1 MSAILDI
8 RGAQHVALSITEE
21 ALALKASALNNAG
34 AISEV
39 GNKES
44 LDRAAAVVSEIK
56 GILKKLETSR
66 TEIKR
71 PVLDLGKR
79 IDTVAQE
86 YATELVLQANRLQA
100 SISAYYRAEAEKT
113 EAQRKMLEALAEK
126 RRLKAEAE
134 ARAAEE
140 ERRQLEAEARAEA
153 NREKAAALEAEA
165 RAEASREKAA
175 ALEAEARAEANREKA
190 AALEAEARAEA
201 SREKAAALEA
211 EARAEASREK
221 AAALAKEAAERQA
234 EADAARLKAE
244 ASAPPAPVAAPARA
258 EKMSVRKVW
267 KHKVTNIHQVYQHKP
282 ELVNLEPRT
291 NAILAEIRAGMTE
304 CPGLEIWAEEEVI
317 IRS

>member
-21 ALALKASALNNAG
+21 ALALKASALHNAG

-39 GNKES
+39 GNKET
-44 LDRAAAVVSEIK
+44 LDKAAAVVSEIK

-140 ERRQLEAEARAEA
+140 ERRR
-153 NREKAAALEAEA
+153 
-165 RAEASREKAA
+165 
-175 ALEAEARAEANREKA
+175 
-190 AALEAEARAEA
+190 
-201 SREKAAALEA
+201 LEA

-291 NAILAEIRAGMTE
+291 HAILAEIRAGMTD

>member
-8 RGAQHVALSITEE
+8 HGAQHVALSITKE

-34 AISEV
+34 SISEV
-39 GNKES
+39 CSKET
-44 LDRAAAVVSEIK
+44 LDNAAAVVSEIK

-100 SISAYYRAEAEKT
+100 SISAYYREEAEKA

-140 ERRQLEAEARAEA
+140 ERRKLEAAARASA
-153 NREKAAALEAEA
+153 DQ
-165 RAEASREKAA
+165 
-175 ALEAEARAEANREKA
+175 
-190 AALEAEARAEA
+190 
-201 SREKAAALEA
+201 
-211 EARAEASREK
+211 EK
-221 AAALAKEAAERQA
+221 AAALAKEAAARQA
-234 EADAARLKAE
+234 EAEAARLKAE
-244 ASAPPAPVAAPARA
+244 ASAPAPVAAPARA

-267 KHKVTNIHQVYQHKP
+267 KYKVTNIHEVYRHKP

-291 NAILAEIRAGMTE
+291 NAILAEIRAGMTD
-304 CPGLEIWAEEEVI
+304 CPGLEIWAEEEVT

>member
-44 LDRAAAVVSEIK
+44 LDKAAAVVSEIK

-100 SISAYYRAEAEKT
+100 SISAYYRAEAEKA

-134 ARAAEE
+134 ARAAEQ

-153 NREKAAALEAEA
+153 N
-165 RAEASREKAA
+165 
-175 ALEAEARAEANREKA
+175 
-190 AALEAEARAEA
+190 
-201 SREKAAALEA
+201 
-211 EARAEASREK
+211 REK

-244 ASAPPAPVAAPARA
+244 TSAPAPVAAPARA

-267 KHKVTNIHQVYQHKP
+267 KHKIVSIHEVYRHKP
-282 ELVNLEPRT
+282 DLVILEPRT

>member
-21 ALALKASALNNAG
+21 ALAQKASALNNAG
-34 AISEV
+34 SISEV
-39 GNKES
+39 CSKET
-44 LDRAAAVVSEIK
+44 LDNAAAVVSEIK

-100 SISAYYRAEAEKT
+100 SISAYYREEAEKA

-140 ERRQLEAEARAEA
+140 ERRKLEAAARASA
-153 NREKAAALEAEA
+153 DQ
-165 RAEASREKAA
+165 
-175 ALEAEARAEANREKA
+175 
-190 AALEAEARAEA
+190 
-201 SREKAAALEA
+201 
-211 EARAEASREK
+211 EK
-221 AAALAKEAAERQA
+221 AAALAKEAAARQA
-234 EADAARLKAE
+234 EAEAARLKAE
-244 ASAPPAPVAAPARA
+244 ASAPAPVAAPARA

-267 KHKVTNIHQVYQHKP
+267 KHKVTNIHEVYRHKP

-291 NAILAEIRAGMTE
+291 NAILAEIRAGMTD
-304 CPGLEIWAEEEVI
+304 CPGLEIWAEEEVT

>member
-34 AISEV
+34 SISEV
-39 GNKES
+39 CSKET
-44 LDRAAAVVSEIK
+44 LDKAAAVVSNIK
-56 GILKKLETSR
+56 GLLKRLETSR

-100 SISAYYRAEAEKT
+100 SISAYYREEAEKA
-113 EAQRKMLEALAEK
+113 EAQRKMIEALAEK

-140 ERRQLEAEARAEA
+140 ERRKLEAAARASA
-153 NREKAAALEAEA
+153 DQ
-165 RAEASREKAA
+165 
-175 ALEAEARAEANREKA
+175 
-190 AALEAEARAEA
+190 
-201 SREKAAALEA
+201 
-211 EARAEASREK
+211 EK
-221 AAALAKEAAERQA
+221 AAALAKEAAARQA
-234 EADAARLKAE
+234 EAEAARLKAE
-244 ASAPPAPVAAPARA
+244 ASAPAPVAAPARA

-267 KHKVTNIHQVYQHKP
+267 KHKVTNIHEVYRHKP

-291 NAILAEIRAGMTE
+291 NAILAEIRAGMTD
-304 CPGLEIWAEEEVI
+304 CPGLEIWAEEEVT

>member
-21 ALALKASALNNAG
+21 ALALKASALHNAG

-39 GNKES
+39 GSKET
-44 LDRAAAVVSEIK
+44 LDKAAAVVSEIK

-100 SISAYYRAEAEKT
+100 SISAYYRAEAEKA
-113 EAQRKMLEALAEK
+113 EAQRKMIEALAEK

-140 ERRQLEAEARAEA
+140 ERRR
-153 NREKAAALEAEA
+153 
-165 RAEASREKAA
+165 
-175 ALEAEARAEANREKA
+175 
-190 AALEAEARAEA
+190 
-201 SREKAAALEA
+201 LEA

-291 NAILAEIRAGMTE
+291 NAILAEIRAGMTD
-304 CPGLEIWAEEEVI
+304 CPGMEIWAEEEVI